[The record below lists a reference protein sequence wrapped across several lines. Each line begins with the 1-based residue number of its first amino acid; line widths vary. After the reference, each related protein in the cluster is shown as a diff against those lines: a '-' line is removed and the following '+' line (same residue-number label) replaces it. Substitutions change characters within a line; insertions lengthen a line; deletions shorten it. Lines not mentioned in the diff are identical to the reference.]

1 MLLSFLNKR
10 RYTLQP
16 KIILASKSPR
26 RQELFKLVVKSHGIK
41 DFIIQ
46 AAEIDEKR
54 IETEILANSDEDFQ
68 DAVKILVEE
77 LAARKARVVQKINP
91 RALVVG
97 ADTIVVIDEQ
107 ILGKPAD
114 EMDAY
119 NMIKRLAGNT
129 HQVFTGVSI
138 RYRDLEERF
147 VVNSTIKFYEWDH
160 QMQREVA
167 DYVASGKAMD
177 KAGAYGIQEEAG
189 LWVKWIKGDYNNI
202 VGLPI
207 AKLNKRFGK
216 MLAQIANQ

>member
-1 MLLSFLNKR
+1 M
-10 RYTLQP
+10 QP
-16 KIILASKSPR
+16 QIILASKSPR
-26 RQELFKLVVKSHGIK
+26 RQELFKLVVKSHGIN

-54 IETEILANSDEDFQ
+54 IEADILANSDGDFQ
-68 DAVKILVEE
+68 DVVKILVEE
-77 LAARKARVVQKINP
+77 LAVRKARVVQKINP

-97 ADTIVVIDEQ
+97 ADTIVVLDEQ

-119 NMIKRLAGNT
+119 NMIKQLAGNT
-129 HQVFTGVSI
+129 HQVFTGVNI
-138 RYRDLEERF
+138 RYRDQEERF
-147 VVNSTIKFYEWDH
+147 VATSTIKFYEWDH

-207 AKLNKRFGK
+207 AKLNKRLGK
-216 MLAQIANQ
+216 MLAQITNQ

>member
-1 MLLSFLNKR
+1 
-10 RYTLQP
+10 LQP

>member
-1 MLLSFLNKR
+1 V
-10 RYTLQP
+10 QP
-16 KIILASKSPR
+16 KIILASQSPR
-26 RQELFKLVVKSHGIK
+26 RRELFKLVTNSHGIS
-41 DFIIQ
+41 DFSIQ

-54 IETEILANSDEDFQ
+54 IEAEILKNSEGDFQ
-68 DAVKILVEE
+68 DTAKKLVGE

-97 ADTIVVIDEQ
+97 ADTIVVLDEQ

-114 EMDAY
+114 EMAAY
-119 NMIKRLAGNT
+119 NMIKQLAGNT
-129 HQVFTGVSI
+129 HLVLTGVSI
-138 RYRDLEERF
+138 RYRDQEERF
-147 VVNSTIKFYEWDH
+147 VATSTIKFYQWDY

-189 LWVKWIKGDYNNI
+189 LWVKSIKGDYNNI

-207 AKLNKRFGK
+207 AKLNKRLGK
-216 MLAQIANQ
+216 MLEQIANL

>member
-1 MLLSFLNKR
+1 M
-10 RYTLQP
+10 QP

>member
-1 MLLSFLNKR
+1 MFLKNR
-10 RYTLQP
+10 RYTVQP
-16 KIILASKSPR
+16 KIILASQSPR
-26 RQELFKLVVKSHGIK
+26 RRELFKLVTNSHGIS
-41 DFIIQ
+41 DFSIQ

-54 IETEILANSDEDFQ
+54 IEAEILKNSEGDFQ
-68 DAVKILVEE
+68 DTAKKLVGE

-97 ADTIVVIDEQ
+97 ADTIVVLDEQ

-114 EMDAY
+114 EMAAY
-119 NMIKRLAGNT
+119 NMIKQLAGNT
-129 HQVFTGVSI
+129 HLVLTGVSI
-138 RYRDLEERF
+138 RYRDQEERF
-147 VVNSTIKFYEWDH
+147 VATSTIKFYQWDY

-189 LWVKWIKGDYNNI
+189 LWVKSIKGDYNNI

-207 AKLNKRFGK
+207 AKLNKRLGK
-216 MLAQIANQ
+216 MLEQIANL

>member
-1 MLLSFLNKR
+1 
-10 RYTLQP
+10 LQP

-97 ADTIVVIDEQ
+97 ADTIVVIDKQ

-147 VVNSTIKFYEWDH
+147 IVNSTIKFYEWDH

>member
-1 MLLSFLNKR
+1 
-10 RYTLQP
+10 LQP
-16 KIILASKSPR
+16 KIILASQSPR
-26 RQELFKLVVKSHGIK
+26 RRELFKLVLNSHGIK

-54 IETEILANSDEDFQ
+54 IEAEILANSDGDFQ
-68 DAVKILVEE
+68 DAVNKLVEE
-77 LAARKARVVQKINP
+77 LASRKARVVQKINP
-91 RALVVG
+91 RTLVVG
-97 ADTIVVIDEQ
+97 ADTIVVLDEQ

-114 EMDAY
+114 EMAAY
-119 NMIKRLAGNT
+119 NMIKQLSGNT
-129 HQVFTGVSI
+129 HQVLTGVSI
-138 RYRDLEERF
+138 RYRDQEERF
-147 VVNSTIKFYEWDH
+147 VTTSTIKFYQWDH

-207 AKLNKRFGK
+207 AKLNKRLSR
-216 MLAQIANQ
+216 MLEQIANQ

>member
-1 MLLSFLNKR
+1 
-10 RYTLQP
+10 LQP

-46 AAEIDEKR
+46 VAEIDEKR

-147 VVNSTIKFYEWDH
+147 IVNSTIKFYEWDH